1 MACYIAIN
9 GVLSQRPSVELVH
22 ALIEHALLFG
32 QYRNGQQE
40 HDGLSVICI
49 GGCIIVRCIKV
60 SGVGIFLAHHSL
72 LSQYLLFCS
81 QHHRS
86 LLDS

>member
-40 HDGLSVICI
+40 HDGLF
-49 GGCIIVRCIKV
+49 VRCIGDFV
-60 SGVGIFLAHHSL
+60 DSVLHQGVWCR
-72 LSQYLLFCS
+72 YLLGP
-81 QHHRS
+81 S
-86 LLDS
+86 LSAL